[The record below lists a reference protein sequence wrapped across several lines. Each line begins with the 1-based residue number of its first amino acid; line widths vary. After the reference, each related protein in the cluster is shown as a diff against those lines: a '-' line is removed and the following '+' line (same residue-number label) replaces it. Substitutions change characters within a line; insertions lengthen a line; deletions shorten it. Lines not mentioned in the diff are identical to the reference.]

1 MKKNNNIITF
11 LQSFAISLVVLG
23 HSSPNMDLLHQFKWN
38 FLLNK
43 IIYSFHVPLLF
54 VISGFLFVYTY
65 KEISLINFLNKKLQR
80 FFIPFVSLNIL
91 AYIIKNLLFSNFI
104 INKQSYLL
112 KMFLYPWDGP
122 IPYFWFLYAI
132 FFMLLVSK
140 LLYPFIKK
148 HFALLHILLIITF
161 LINIFIPINV
171 TNDLL
176 CINSFLHYYVY
187 FVLGMTISKYWK
199 TFNIVIT
206 SKFTLLFFILYAIFM
221 ILNFYNPTSF
231 YKFFAALLGILV
243 IFFVAER
250 TVNCNKKFLYGM
262 IDGYYY
268 QIYLL
273 HWFGLSLSRCIYK
286 LEYFSYNS
294 SFIIIFLTG
303 MLLPLVISKF
313 IENYC
318 PKIKIFI
325 GLK

>member
-1 MKKNNNIITF
+1 
-11 LQSFAISLVVLG
+11 
-23 HSSPNMDLLHQFKWN
+23 MDLLYQFKWN
-38 FLLNK
+38 FLLNR

-65 KEISLINFLNKKLQR
+65 KKNTLIEFLKKKLAR
-80 FFIPFVSLNIL
+80 FFIPFVLLNII
-91 AYIIKNLLFSNFI
+91 AFIIKNLFFSKFI
-104 INKQSYLL
+104 VHEQSDLL

-132 FFMLLVSK
+132 FFMLFISK

-148 HFALLHILLIITF
+148 HFVLLQILLITTF
-161 LINIFIPINV
+161 FINIFIPVNI

-187 FVLGMTISKYWK
+187 FILGMIISKYWEFFK
-199 TFNIVIT
+199 KLI
-206 SKFTLLFFILYAIFM
+206 SLKSTLLFFILYIISM
-221 ILNFYNPTSF
+221 VLNFYNPSSF
-231 YKFFAALLGILV
+231 YKFLIALLGILL

-250 TVNCNKKFLYGM
+250 AVNCNKKFLYGL

-286 LEYFSYNS
+286 LGYFSYNIS
-294 SFIIIFLTG
+294 YIIIFLTG
-303 MLLPLVISKF
+303 IFLPLVISKF
-313 IENYC
+313 IENCC